1 MRSSTR
7 AGAARVPDGILPE
20 VTALLDRRLLFVT
33 GKGGVGKSTVAAA
46 IALAA
51 AARGHRVV
59 ICEVSEQARLGASL
73 GGAAVAPGAE
83 LPIADGVHLTAI
95 DPQAALEEW
104 LRTQVGG
111 TVVRVLAQSRAFG
124 HFVAAAPGARE
135 LVTIT
140 KAWELGQGRRWDRR
154 ASGYDLVVVD
164 APSSGH
170 GLGMLRTPGTFAEIA
185 RVGPIRGQA
194 ERVRALLRDP
204 ARAGYVAVATP
215 AEMPV
220 SETIELERRLPEAVG
235 RGPDAIVVN
244 AVYPRLFSAAEV
256 DRVSAATAPPAPRR
270 LRAAGAATRSRAT
283 RVREQQGQLRRLRRT
298 ARAPVLTLPFL
309 FRATLDLPAMGELG
323 RALGARL
330 P

>member
-1 MRSSTR
+1 
-7 AGAARVPDGILPE
+7 

-51 AARGHRVV
+51 AARGRRVV
-59 ICEVSEQARLGASL
+59 ICEVSEHARLGTLL
-73 GGAAVAPGAE
+73 GGAEVAAGTE
-83 LPIADGVHLTAI
+83 TPIADGVHLTAI

-104 LRTQVGG
+104 LRTQVGAA
-111 TVVRVLAQSRAFG
+111 VVRVLAQSRAFG

-154 ASGYDLVVVD
+154 AAGYDLVVVD

-170 GLGMLRTPGTFAEIA
+170 GVGMLRTPATFADIA
-185 RVGPIRGQA
+185 RVGPIAGQA
-194 ERVRALLRDP
+194 GRVRELLRDP
-204 ARAGYVAVATP
+204 ARAGYVTVATP

-244 AVYPRLFSAAEV
+244 AVYPRMFSAAEA
-256 DRVSAATAPPAPRR
+256 DRVSAATARPASRG
-270 LRAAGAATRSRAT
+270 LRAAGAATRSRAA
-283 RVREQQGQLRRLRRT
+283 RVREQQGQLRRLRRG
-298 ARAPVLTLPFL
+298 ASAPVLTLPFL
-309 FRATLDLPAMGELG
+309 FATTLDLPAVGELG
-323 RALGARL
+323 RVLAARL